1 MLVSLRQQAP
11 SGHVNLETNDHEGKG
26 ERMSTFMR
34 KTWLPM
40 AVSVTLGVSLAGC
53 GGGSGDDAGQPTPPA
68 GPTSQVPQL
77 PLGPQLVASGQ
88 RTFRFDTFGDETFW
102 TDTLKMNTV
111 IEAAVDPITAAS
123 VGLKIDAAALPAAVV
138 TGVIEGTI
146 PLNDPQTTLALLNLN
161 AVVGVKGK
169 VSQGADGK
177 LHLDRVGI
185 TCALCHSTVSKDLQV
200 TAPGPSGTRIN
211 LAGIVGNR
219 LDGWPNRDLLPGTII
234 SLSPALTAGQK
245 AEYASWATLF
255 GPGFYDPRINVNTDP
270 GSNPAVNPDI
280 DANIA
285 AYKAAGGIPVVIPP
299 AFGLVGL
306 DKATF
311 TGDGDT
317 AHEPAGPVSYWNR
330 YVGVVQMHGHG
341 TFADPRLI
349 INGKPLNVD
358 HRVGG
363 DDLVTAILP
372 QLEAY
377 QWSIAAPTLGQDGT
391 KWGIAT
397 DLDAQAVTRGKAMFE
412 GQAKCSTCHSGP
424 SFTDVNT
431 FGLHPASDS
440 VALDKNYI
448 KFSATKQWRTT
459 PLRGIWMHPPY
470 LHDGS
475 GALNRTTGKCMD
487 GSDIGSLAAATDRVR
502 QDLACVVNR
511 YNAERKLG
519 LTDAQRV
526 DLVEYLKSI

>member
-1 MLVSLRQQAP
+1 MKRRGKPTSNFVRRTCLLVA
-11 SGHVNLETNDHEGKG
+11 
-26 ERMSTFMR
+26 
-34 KTWLPM
+34 
-40 AVSVTLGVSLAGC
+40 VSLAVGVSIASC
-53 GGGSGDDAGQPTPPA
+53 GGSDDDAGPGPTV
-68 GPTSQVPQL
+68 PTSQVPQL
-77 PLGPQLVASGQ
+77 PLDPQLVAAGQ
-88 RTFRFDTFGDETFW
+88 QTFRHDTFGDETFW
-102 TDTLKMNTV
+102 TDVLKMNTV
-111 IEAAVDPITAAS
+111 IESAVDPLTAAS

-138 TGVIEGTI
+138 TGVIDGTI
-146 PLNDPQTTLALLNLN
+146 PLDDPQTTLALLSLN
-161 AVVGVKGK
+161 AVVGVKGQ
-169 VSQGADGK
+169 VSTGADGK

-185 TCALCHSTVSKDLQV
+185 TCALCHSTVSRDLQI
-200 TAPGPSGTRIN
+200 TAPGSAGARIN

-219 LDGWPNRDLLPGTII
+219 LDGWPNRDLQPGTII

-245 AEYASWATLF
+245 AEYGSWATLF

-270 GSNPAVNPDI
+270 GSNPAVDPDI

-306 DKATF
+306 SKGIF

-317 AHEPAGPVSYWNR
+317 AHEPAGPMSYWNR

-341 TFADPRLI
+341 TFSDERLI

-363 DDLVTAILP
+363 DDLITAILP

-377 QWSIAAPTLGQDGT
+377 QWSIAAPTLGTDGT
-391 KWGIAT
+391 KWAVAS
-397 DLDAQAVTRGKAMFE
+397 DLNAQAVTRGKAVFE
-412 GQAKCSTCHSGP
+412 GQAKCSTCHTGS

-431 FGLHPASDS
+431 FGLHPASAS

-459 PLRGIWMHPPY
+459 PLKGIWMHPPY

-487 GSDIGSLAAATDRVR
+487 GSDIGSLAGATDRVR

-511 YNAERKLG
+511 YNDPKELNLG

-526 DLVEYLKSI
+526 DLVEYLKSL

>member
-1 MLVSLRQQAP
+1 M
-11 SGHVNLETNDHEGKG
+11 N
-26 ERMSTFMR
+26 TFIR
-34 KTWLPM
+34 KTWLPVAM
-40 AVSVTLGVSLAGC
+40 SAALGVGLASC
-53 GGGSGDDAGQPTPPA
+53 GGGGGVDD
-68 GPTSQVPQL
+68 SQVPKL
-77 PLGPQLVASGQ
+77 PLDPQLVTAGQ
-88 RTFRFDTFGDETFW
+88 QTFRFDTFGDETFW
-102 TDTLKMNTV
+102 TDTLKMNKV
-111 IEAAVDPITAAS
+111 IESAVDPLTAAS
-123 VGLKIDAAALPAAVV
+123 VGLKIDAAALPASVV
-138 TGVIEGTI
+138 AGVTDGTI
-146 PLNDPQTTLALLNLN
+146 PLDDPQTTLALLSLN
-161 AVVGVKGK
+161 AVVGVKGQ
-169 VSQGADGK
+169 VSKGADGK

-185 TCALCHSTVSKDLQV
+185 TCALCHSTVSKDVQV
-200 TAPGPSGTRIN
+200 SAPGPAGTRTN

-219 LDGWPNRDLLPGTII
+219 LDGWPNRDLQPGTII

-245 AEYASWATLF
+245 AEYGSWATLF

-270 GSNPAVNPDI
+270 GSNPAVGPNI

-306 DKATF
+306 SKAIF

-341 TFADPRLI
+341 TFSDERLI
-349 INGKPLNVD
+349 INGKPLSVD

-363 DDLVTAILP
+363 DDLITTILP

-377 QWSIAAPTLGQDGT
+377 QWSIAAPTIAQDGT
-391 KWGIAT
+391 KWAAAT
-397 DLDAQAVTRGKAMFE
+397 DLNAQAVARGKAVFE
-412 GQAKCSTCHSGP
+412 GPAKCSTCHSGP

-431 FGLHPASDS
+431 FGLHPASAS

-459 PLRGIWMHPPY
+459 PLKGIWTHPPY

-475 GALNRTTGKCMD
+475 GALNRSTGKCMD
-487 GSDIGSLAAATDRVR
+487 GSDIGSLAASSDRVR

-511 YNAERKLG
+511 YNDPKELNLG

-526 DLVEYLKSI
+526 DLVEYLKSL